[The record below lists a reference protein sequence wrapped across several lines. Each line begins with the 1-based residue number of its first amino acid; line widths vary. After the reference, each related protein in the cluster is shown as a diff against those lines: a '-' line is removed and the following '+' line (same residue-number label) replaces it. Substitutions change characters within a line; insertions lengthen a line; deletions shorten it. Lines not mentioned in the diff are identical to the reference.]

1 MPSQSRR
8 LRWFLLGAIA
18 VLALMVLI
26 LIGVGAKLRSD
37 LDETRTR
44 LTALEVKAVAE
55 DAASRTAGVAAC
67 YASARGRPNLIVILR
82 LLASTAER
90 DPVALA
96 AVQAFIMDYEES
108 TPTIAEC
115 DKRAKEN
122 GLDPKDFPPTNR
134 GEAGNGR

>member
-55 DAASRTAGVAAC
+55 DAASRTASVAAC
-67 YASARGRPNLIVILR
+67 YASARGRPRLIVILR
-82 LLASTAER
+82 LLAQTAER
-90 DPVALA
+90 DPIALA
-96 AVQAFIMDYEES
+96 AVESFIMDYEEA
-108 TPTIAEC
+108 TPTVAEC
-115 DKRAKEN
+115 DKRAVEA

-134 GEAGNGR
+134 GEQGNGR